1 MPIGLVP
8 IKSELDKKTEHLD
21 ALDAFLGGPAH
32 EGYKK
37 GIQLDIDEVRRQIV
51 NVEPITE
58 VDRAEHF
65 KLHGELRCLE
75 QLLTAFED
83 ARVTLKKRIDA
94 IVERDI
100 ENATGQKK

>member
-1 MPIGLVP
+1 MT
-8 IKSELDKKTEHLD
+8 ELEQKNEHLE

-32 EGYKK
+32 AGYKAAT
-37 GIQLDIDEVRRQIV
+37 QWEIDEVRKQII

-75 QLLTAFED
+75 QKLTTFED
-83 ARVTLKKRIDA
+83 ARVTLKKRIDE
-94 IVERDI
+94 IVERTI
-100 ENATGQKK
+100 ENATEQKK